1 MNTMGQRDAIREF
14 EDGKTRIMAE
24 AREALRRI
32 GVEYHCLMF
41 DVHGSQP
48 RPEGATLTVTA
59 EGNCVSHWF
68 PADEIED
75 SRDRVARP
83 DVRFKIAHLVSRV
96 KEPVT

>member
-1 MNTMGQRDAIREF
+1 MAYRADISEF
-14 EDGKTRIMAE
+14 EYGKTRIMAE
-24 AREALRRI
+24 TREALRRV

-48 RPEGATLTVTA
+48 LPAGATLTVTA

-83 DVRFKIAHLVSRV
+83 DVRYKIADLVARV